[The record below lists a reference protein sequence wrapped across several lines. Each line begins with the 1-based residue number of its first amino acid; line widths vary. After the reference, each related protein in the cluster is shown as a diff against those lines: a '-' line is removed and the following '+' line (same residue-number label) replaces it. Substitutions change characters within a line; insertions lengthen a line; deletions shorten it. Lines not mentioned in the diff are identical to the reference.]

1 MRQIKFNLTPAIGV
15 ESELLGGGNLMVGTR
30 HGNTGGAA
38 SYMRVGI
45 TRVALAKLSATGVLA
60 AIVAISASDREAA
73 FSCGLAAAANFVACA
88 HYHYILRE
96 MAKGGREEG
105 EHSNLALSS
114 QQMGVGLGLAVDA
127 LRCVASQDL
136 IYTAQPAT

>member
-1 MRQIKFNLTPAIGV
+1 MRQIKFDLAPAIGV
-15 ESELLGGGNLMVGTR
+15 ESEQLGGGNLTVGTK
-30 HGNTGGAA
+30 HGNTDWAVP
-38 SYMRVGI
+38 SMRVGI
-45 TRVALAKLSATGVLA
+45 ARVALAKLSATGVLA

-96 MAKGGREEG
+96 RAKGGREEG
-105 EHSNLALSS
+105 EHDDLALSS
-114 QQMGVGLGLAVDA
+114 QEMAVDA
-127 LRCVASQDL
+127 LRCVASQGL